1 MGRYRSRSRSPSP
14 RRSSKRYDDPRDS
27 SRSRRDRRSPAPSGL
42 LVRNISLDARA
53 AFCLSR
59 LVLGLQ
65 APTPPPPS
73 PEAGSEGGHEID
85 GSDDSIANS
94 RENMPED
101 LRIPFERFGAIK
113 DIYLPKNYYTG
124 EPRGFGFVKFRYPE
138 DAADAK
144 EQLNRTVIGGRE
156 IRIVFAEEN
165 RKTPH
170 EMRRTTRPRSDNDVV
185 CLFFCCI
192 IMEGEVTGGEVQW
205 GHLDAAIAVSSC
217 FKPFPFVDILQI
229 AYSGSLS
236 PARSDSR
243 DRRARDDDYSPRR
256 SRSVSKSVS
265 PRDERNYRSKMK
277 SPRRSRSISRS
288 PPPRDKRN
296 YRSDLRSPSPRV
308 NGKNQHDERYD
319 EQSRSQSP
327 RRHARI
333 PSRSPSRSVRCKLV
347 LEMVYM
353 CDTMA
358 FRLKH
363 KNSSSQ
369 ELRSSLMDVRLAFLL
384 SYGSVPPECAPY
396 KLKLDDY
403 LICRTLI

>member
-42 LVRNISLDARA
+42 LVRNISLDAR
-53 AFCLSR
+53 
-59 LVLGLQ
+59 
-65 APTPPPPS
+65 
-73 PEAGSEGGHEID
+73 
-85 GSDDSIANS
+85 
-94 RENMPED
+94 PED

-170 EMRRTTRPRSDNDVV
+170 EMRRTTRPSGRGSYRRRSPV
-185 CLFFCCI
+185 
-192 IMEGEVTGGEVQW
+192 GSPRRR
-205 GHLDAAIAVSSC
+205 HRS
-217 FKPFPFVDILQI
+217 
-229 AYSGSLS
+229 YSGSLS

-288 PPPRDKRN
+288 PSPRDKRN

-308 NGKNQHDERYD
+308 NGKNPHDERYD

-327 RRHARI
+327 RRNARI
-333 PSRSPSRSVRCKLV
+333 PSRSPSRS
-347 LEMVYM
+347 
-353 CDTMA
+353 
-358 FRLKH
+358 
-363 KNSSSQ
+363 
-369 ELRSSLMDVRLAFLL
+369 L
-384 SYGSVPPECAPY
+384 SP
-396 KLKLDDY
+396 
-403 LICRTLI
+403 R